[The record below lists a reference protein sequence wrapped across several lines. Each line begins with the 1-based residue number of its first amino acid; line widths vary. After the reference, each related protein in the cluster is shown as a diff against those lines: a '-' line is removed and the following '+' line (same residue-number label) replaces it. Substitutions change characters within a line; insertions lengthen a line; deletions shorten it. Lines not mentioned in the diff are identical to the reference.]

1 MALLSYFV
9 ISLENEQL
17 FTKNTKILK
26 IVTFSLIHNEMR
38 LDRNP
43 TVQLMTSSLLPGG
56 GGSLGL
62 FEWGCAA
69 GTLERLSL

>member
-9 ISLENEQL
+9 ISLGNEQL

-26 IVTFSLIHNEMR
+26 IVMFSLIHNEMR

-56 GGSLGL
+56 VSLGL
-62 FEWGCAA
+62 FGWGCAA

>member
-17 FTKNTKILK
+17 FIKNTKILK
-26 IVTFSLIHNEMR
+26 IVMFSLIHNEMR

-56 GGSLGL
+56 GVFRTFWVGMCRWDS
-62 FEWGCAA
+62 
-69 GTLERLSL
+69 GTA

>member
-26 IVTFSLIHNEMR
+26 IVMFSLIHNEMR

-56 GGSLGL
+56 SLGL
-62 FEWGCAA
+62 FGWGCAA

>member
-26 IVTFSLIHNEMR
+26 IVMFSLIHNEMR

-56 GGSLGL
+56 GSLGL
-62 FEWGCAA
+62 FGWGCAA

>member
-56 GGSLGL
+56 GSLGL
-62 FEWGCAA
+62 FGWGYAA

>member
-26 IVTFSLIHNEMR
+26 IVMFSLIHNEMR
-38 LDRNP
+38 LDRNL

-56 GGSLGL
+56 VSLGL
-62 FEWGCAA
+62 FGWGCAV

>member
-56 GGSLGL
+56 VSLGL
-62 FEWGCAA
+62 FGWGCAA

>member
-26 IVTFSLIHNEMR
+26 IVMFSLIHNEMR

-43 TVQLMTSSLLPGG
+43 TVQRMTSSLLPGG
-56 GGSLGL
+56 VSLGL
-62 FEWGCAA
+62 FGWGCAA
-69 GTLERLSL
+69 GSLERLSL

>member
-9 ISLENEQL
+9 TSLENEQL

-56 GGSLGL
+56 GSLGL
-62 FEWGCAA
+62 FGWGCAA
-69 GTLERLSL
+69 GTVERLSL

>member
-26 IVTFSLIHNEMR
+26 IVMFSLIHNEMR

-56 GGSLGL
+56 GGVFRTFWVGMCRWDS
-62 FEWGCAA
+62 
-69 GTLERLSL
+69 GTA

>member
-17 FTKNTKILK
+17 FAKNTKILK
-26 IVTFSLIHNEMR
+26 IVMFSLIHNEMR

-56 GGSLGL
+56 GVFRTFWVGMCRWDS
-62 FEWGCAA
+62 
-69 GTLERLSL
+69 GTA

>member
-26 IVTFSLIHNEMR
+26 IVMFSLIHNEMR

-43 TVQLMTSSLLPGG
+43 TVQVMTSSLLPGG
-56 GGSLGL
+56 GSLRL
-62 FEWGCAA
+62 FGWGCAA

>member
-17 FTKNTKILK
+17 FIKNTKILK
-26 IVTFSLIHNEMR
+26 IVMFSLIHNEMK

-56 GGSLGL
+56 VSLGL
-62 FEWGCAA
+62 FGWGCAA

>member
-26 IVTFSLIHNEMR
+26 IVMFSLIHNEMR

-56 GGSLGL
+56 VVSLGL
-62 FEWGCAA
+62 FGWGCAA

>member
-9 ISLENEQL
+9 ISLGNEQL

-26 IVTFSLIHNEMR
+26 IVMFSLIHNEMR

-43 TVQLMTSSLLPGG
+43 TVQLMTSLLLPGG
-56 GGSLGL
+56 VFRTFWVGMCRWDS
-62 FEWGCAA
+62 
-69 GTLERLSL
+69 GTA

>member
-26 IVTFSLIHNEMR
+26 IVMFSLIHNER

-56 GGSLGL
+56 GALGL
-62 FEWGCAA
+62 FGWGCAA

>member
-26 IVTFSLIHNEMR
+26 IVMFSLIHNEMR

-56 GGSLGL
+56 GVFRTFWVGMCRWDS
-62 FEWGCAA
+62 
-69 GTLERLSL
+69 GTA

>member
-56 GGSLGL
+56 GSLGL
-62 FEWGCAA
+62 FGWGCAA
-69 GTLERLSL
+69 GTVERLSL

>member
-26 IVTFSLIHNEMR
+26 IVMFSLIHNEMR

-43 TVQLMTSSLLPGG
+43 TVQLMTSSLLPAGG
-56 GGSLGL
+56 VFRTFWVGMCRWDS
-62 FEWGCAA
+62 
-69 GTLERLSL
+69 GTA

>member
-56 GGSLGL
+56 GSLGL
-62 FEWGCAA
+62 FGWGCAA

>member
-9 ISLENEQL
+9 TSLENEQL

-56 GGSLGL
+56 GSLGL
-62 FEWGCAA
+62 FGWGCAA